1 LLAKGITDETEP
13 VAKKPRNGSPAG
25 SFLKSPDEFDDSE
38 QMLGMEST
46 YPSPL
51 SFHIPKPPSGKPK
64 KSGRISPM
72 KQRFRSPGRKS
83 VTSKKILAPIQTE
96 SSLFT
101 KGPTPLESIRDPLEI
116 VERLRQEPE
125 LGFFYL
131 TPVVH
136 RQSVNYDPYNLKY
149 VYISLLPT
157 PFIVTCCTELFLI
170 LKSIPTITVH

>member
-1 LLAKGITDETEP
+1 MLAKGISDETEP
-13 VAKKPRNGSPAG
+13 VAKKPRNGSPA
-25 SFLKSPDEFDDSE
+25 SSMLKSSNEFDDSE
-38 QMLGMEST
+38 QILLREEST

-51 SFHIPKPPSGKPK
+51 PFHIPKPPSGKPRR
-64 KSGRISPM
+64 SGRISPL
-72 KQRFRSPGRKS
+72 KQRFRSTGRKS
-83 VTSKKILAPIQTE
+83 VTSKKALAPIQTEE

-136 RQSVNYDPYNLKY
+136 RQSVNYDPYNLK
-149 VYISLLPT
+149 
-157 PFIVTCCTELFLI
+157 
-170 LKSIPTITVH
+170 